1 MSKKTIS
8 PPLTFFLLFSAL
20 FGKVHQEDQKV
31 NKIWCNDRD
40 QAYWFSQSAW
50 SLKAIAHWWEKAF
63 NQEAPNFWIPD
74 YICNQSLELLR
85 QTGATLTFY
94 PVTEKLTP
102 DWKQCQQM
110 AAESSPNIFMLVH
123 YFGKVSDG
131 KEAKKFCHK
140 FKSILVEDAVHAL
153 IPSDGIGSFGDFI
166 CYSPHKLFA
175 LPDGAILVQRN
186 LNKVSKKM
194 VQGNS
199 VEIMNQ
205 VCGEWSQKAPPSWKW
220 VCKRLIQRL
229 IPYVFL
235 QRRLKSYKFDFLK
248 DPSAAPVSNS
258 PLQSKISRRL
268 LRRQLRYVARYA
280 SQRKTNLAIINA
292 IADRCIDKMPL
303 FHNHDFIPYL
313 AAIKLDSKKNAH
325 NSFQKIAN
333 DGNPIQSWPDLPPEI
348 ISNPDKHTRA
358 IHIRSTLLTFPV
370 HQGLGIKETNY
381 LHQCYLKSLK
391 IQGDKILFGLK
402 TFDGESKEWDQ
413 LLITAGKSN
422 LLQSWAYGEA
432 KKNIENWD
440 LQRFL
445 ITQEEKNIAMVQ
457 VLTKRFGPIKII
469 RINRGPIFLTDL
481 NFSTIKGVYQ
491 CLKKHFSILQGKVLL
506 IAPELN
512 DLPMDNTAIRLSS
525 FNIRRKSTWCSAW
538 LDLSLSEEILRKNL
552 TSNWRNMLNV
562 AERDQLLFFELDVSE
577 QGFQWMM
584 RCYAEMQKQKD
595 FQGPAISLLVELRQ
609 QLEQKKDFLICRALN
624 SEKEIVAAVVLSLH
638 GSSATYLIGWNGNE
652 GRKLKANNFLLW
664 NGILELKR
672 RGCQWFDIGGIDEIN
687 TPDISR
693 FKKGMNGEQYSLIG
707 EWCNFKILPFSP

>member
-1 MSKKTIS
+1 MSKLTIY
-8 PPLTFFLLFSAL
+8 PPLTWYLFFSAL
-20 FGKVHQEDQKV
+20 FGKIKKDDPQI
-31 NKIWCNDRD
+31 NGIWCGTKD
-40 QAYWFSQSAW
+40 QAFWFSQSAW
-50 SLKAIAHWWEKAF
+50 SLKAIAQWWAKAF
-63 NQEAPNFWIPD
+63 KQKAPNFWIPD
-74 YICNQSLELLR
+74 YICNQSLKLLR
-85 QTGATLTFY
+85 QTGTTLTFY
-94 PVTEKLTP
+94 PVTDKLTP
-102 DWKQCQQM
+102 DWRQCQQM
-110 AAESSPNIFMLVH
+110 ATESSPDIFMLVH

-131 KEAKKFCHK
+131 QEAKKFCNK

-153 IPSDGIGSFGDFI
+153 IPSDGIGSFGDFV

-186 LNKVSKKM
+186 LNKVLKKM
-194 VQGNS
+194 LQGNS
-199 VEIMNQ
+199 VEIMKE
-205 VCGEWSQKAPPSWKW
+205 VCGELSQKAPPSWKW

-235 QRRLKSYKFDFLK
+235 RRRLKSYKFDFLK
-248 DPSAAPVSNS
+248 DPSAAPVSDS
-258 PLQSKISRRL
+258 PFQSKFSSRL
-268 LRRQLRYVARYA
+268 LKKQLKHVTQYA
-280 SQRKTNLAIINA
+280 AQRKTNLAIINA
-292 IADRCIDKMPL
+292 IADHSNDKMPL

-313 AAIKLDSKKNAH
+313 AAIKLDSKKNACA
-325 NSFQKIAN
+325 SFQKITS

-348 ISNPDKHTRA
+348 IGNPDKYARA
-358 IHIRSTLLTFPV
+358 VQLRNTLLTFPV
-370 HQGLGIKETNY
+370 HQGFGYKEANY
-381 LHQCYLKSLK
+381 LLQCYLKSIK
-391 IQGDKILFGLK
+391 TQIDKILYRLK
-402 TFDGESKEWDQ
+402 TFNGEAKEWSH
-413 LLITAGKSN
+413 LLNSAGKSN

-440 LQRFL
+440 LRRFL

-457 VLTKRFGPIKII
+457 VLTKRFGPIKIV
-469 RINRGPIFLTDL
+469 RINRGPVFLTDL

-491 CLKKHFSILQGKVLL
+491 CLKKRFSVLKGKVLL

-512 DLPMDNTAIRLSS
+512 EHPMNDTAIKLSAY
-525 FNIRRKSTWCSAW
+525 NLRRKSTWCSAW
-538 LDLSLSEEILRKNL
+538 LDLSLSEKILRKNL
-552 TSNWRNMLNV
+552 TSKWRNMLNV

-624 SEKEIVAAVVLSLH
+624 SEKEVVAAAVLSFH

-693 FKKGMNGEQYSLIG
+693 FKKGMNGELYSLIG